1 MTALFFYLIIGF
13 FVFDFLLE
21 NGLSLLNYKYPQKD
35 LPSYL
40 SAVYNKE
47 KYDKSQKYEQAKL
60 KFGILTSV
68 IQFVLVIVFFLFG
81 GFGFLDQLV
90 CTISPH
96 YLLRNLLFF
105 GILLFASDILL
116 LPISIYQIFGI
127 EAKFGFNK
135 TSIKTFVLDKIKG
148 AALTLILGGG
158 LLALIVYL
166 YELSGARFWWM
177 AWLAISSISLV
188 FTAFYSEIIVPL
200 FNKQKPLESGAL
212 RDAIELFAKKVGFKL
227 TNIYIIDG
235 SKRSTKAN
243 AYFSGIGPKKRIVL
257 YDTLINDLE
266 VDEIVAVLAHEIG
279 HYKKKHTLIGILSA
293 TLQTGF
299 MLFILSFFIAKDS
312 DVSTAL
318 AQAVAGN
325 NEHIQ
330 ASFYLGI
337 VGFGLIY
344 SPVSL
349 VFALFSN
356 FISRANEYAADAFAA
371 HYGQGELLSSALI
384 KLTVNSLSKVYPHP
398 AYIFFYYS
406 HPSLLQRLQKLKENQ
421 RVN

>member
-1 MTALFFYLIIGF
+1 MASVFFFLIIGF
-13 FVFDFLLE
+13 LVFDFLLE
-21 NGLSLLNYKYPQKD
+21 NGLSILNYNYPQKE

-47 KYDKSQKYEQAKL
+47 KYEKSQVYEQAKVR
-60 KFGILTSV
+60 FGFLTSG
-68 IQFVLVIVFFLFG
+68 IQFVLVMLFFLFG
-81 GFGFLDQLV
+81 GFGFLDGV
-90 CTISPH
+90 VRSISSH
-96 YLLRNLLFF
+96 YLLQNLLFF
-105 GILLFASDILL
+105 GMLFFASDLLL
-116 LPISIYQIFGI
+116 LPISIYHTFGI

-135 TSIKTFVLDKIKG
+135 TSLKTFVLDKIKG

-166 YELSGARFWWM
+166 FNLSGIHFWWI
-177 AWLAISSISLV
+177 AWLTISLISLI

-200 FNKQKPLESGAL
+200 FNKQKPLEAGAL
-212 RDAIELFAKKVGFKL
+212 RDAIEKFAKEVGFKL
-227 TNIYIIDG
+227 TNIYTIDG

-243 AYFSGIGPKKRIVL
+243 AYFSGVGPKKRIVL

-266 VDEIVAVLAHEIG
+266 DDEIVAVLAHEIG

-293 TLQTGF
+293 TLQTGL

-312 DVSTAL
+312 PISTAL

-325 NEHIQ
+325 KEEIQ

-337 VGFGLIY
+337 IGFGLIY

-349 VFALFSN
+349 LFALFSN
-356 FISRANEYAADAFAA
+356 LISRANEYAADAFAA
-371 HYGQGELLSSALI
+371 KYGQAKLLGNALI

-406 HPSLLQRLQKLKENQ
+406 HPSLLQRLEKLKEN
-421 RVN
+421 N